1 MSSTLDSTSRTRHFS
16 SDLLRIKLMMP
27 QAGPTWV
34 LVLRPAMSASLWRM
48 CCHRGVIR
56 TRAWI
61 PRALEI

>member
-1 MSSTLDSTSRTRHFS
+1 MLDSTPRTRHFS
-16 SDLLRIKLMMP
+16 SDLLRIKLMVP

-48 CCHRGVIR
+48 CFHRRVIR